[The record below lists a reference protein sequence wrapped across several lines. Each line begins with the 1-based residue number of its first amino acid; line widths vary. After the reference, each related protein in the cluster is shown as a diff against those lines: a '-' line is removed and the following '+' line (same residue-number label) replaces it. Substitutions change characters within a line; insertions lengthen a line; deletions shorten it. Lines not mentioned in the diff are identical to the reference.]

1 METRA
6 EAIDRLTAEYAEKLA
21 KLPDEHPGV
30 PVEAFRQALEESV
43 AKTGRV
49 RFLRRPP
56 TFRDRPHGS
65 MFLRLYR
72 WHGGGGNFD
81 GYFFAKWDC
90 DAHRRRHPEFPTFDQ
105 WDTTAIVARGGS
117 PAVQRWADALG
128 VQR

>member
-30 PVEAFRQALEESV
+30 PVEDFRQALEESV

-56 TFRDRPHGS
+56 TFLDRPHGS
-65 MFLRLYR
+65 IFLRLYR
-72 WHGGGGNFD
+72 WHGGNGNLD
-81 GYFFAKWDC
+81 GYMLARWDVNH
-90 DAHRRRHPEFPTFDQ
+90 HRGWFPDFPTFDQ

-117 PAVQRWADALG
+117 PAVDRWADALG
-128 VQR
+128 AQR